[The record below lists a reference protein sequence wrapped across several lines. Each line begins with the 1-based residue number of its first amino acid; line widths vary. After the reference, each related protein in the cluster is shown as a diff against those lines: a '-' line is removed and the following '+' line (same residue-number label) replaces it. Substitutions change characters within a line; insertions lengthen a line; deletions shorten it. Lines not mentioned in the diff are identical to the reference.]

1 MLDKM
6 ASGSLKD
13 KTVRGVGWSSVDSI
27 ANYGIGFIVGLV
39 LARLLSPN
47 EYGLIG
53 ILTIFINVFNTIIDS
68 GFSTALIRR
77 NDIKDIDYSTVFIV
91 NLAVSGA
98 LALLMFFGAPHISIF
113 FDRPELTPITQVM
126 SLILVI
132 NAIGIIQKTR
142 LTKNI
147 DFKTQTKISIIS
159 HISSG
164 VIGIVLAL
172 TGFGVWALVAQQLSA
187 RLFTTTLLWI
197 YNKWVPKLEFSG
209 ESFKALF
216 GFSWKLLVAQIFNTA
231 WRELYKFVVGK
242 FYLPATL
249 GLYTRAEQFNMI
261 FSSNITTVVQRV
273 SLPTL
278 SAIKDETARMVDA
291 YRRII
296 RSTMLVTSIC
306 MFMLAA
312 IAKPL
317 ILVLLGPKWIG
328 CVPFIQILCFNY
340 VLYPLHALNINM
352 MTLQGRSD
360 LLLILQILKNVIT
373 LIPIAI
379 GIWIGIYW
387 MLLASVLLGV
397 VEYFLNSYYSGKT
410 LNYSSWDQ
418 IKDVSPAMIIS
429 ILVSGIVFSLSFL
442 PISHLAILPMQ
453 LVLGAG
459 LIIVVMNYYKLPEYV
474 ELKGIVLEYV
484 KKLRTK

>member
-1 MLDKM
+1 MK
-6 ASGSLKD
+6 SESLKD
-13 KTVRGVGWSSVDSI
+13 KTVKGVGWSSIDSI
-27 ANYGIGFIVGLV
+27 ANYGIGFVVGLI

-77 NDIKDIDYSTVFIV
+77 NDIKDIDYSTVFII
-91 NLAVSGA
+91 NLVVSTA
-98 LALLMFFGAPHISIF
+98 LALLMFLGAPYISVF
-113 FDRPELTPITQVM
+113 FERPELTPITQVM

-132 NAIGIIQKTR
+132 NAVGIVQKTI

-159 HISSG
+159 HASSG
-164 VIGIVLAL
+164 VIGIALAL
-172 TGFGVWALVAQQLSA
+172 TGCGVWALVAQQLSA

-197 YNKWVPKLEFSG
+197 YNKWKPRLEFSI
-209 ESFKALF
+209 ESFKSLF

-231 WRELYKFVVGK
+231 WKELYKFVVGK
-242 FYLPATL
+242 FYHPETL
-249 GLYTRAEQFNMI
+249 GLYTRAEQFNMM
-261 FSSNITTVVQRV
+261 FSSNITTVVKRV

-278 SAIKDETARMVDA
+278 SAIKDERERLVDA

-296 RSTMLVTSIC
+296 RSTMLVTSVC

-317 ILVLLGPKWIG
+317 ILVLLGPKWVD
-328 CVPFIQILCFNY
+328 CVPFIQILCFSY

-360 LLLILQILKNVIT
+360 LLLILQIIKNVIT

-387 MLLASVLLGV
+387 MLLASVVLGI
-397 VEYFLNSYYSGKT
+397 VEYFLNSYYAGKR
-410 LNYSSWDQ
+410 LNYSSRDQ
-418 IKDVSPAMIIS
+418 IKDVFPAMSICLIIAG
-429 ILVSGIVFSLSFL
+429 LVFSLTLLPLTPFIVL
-442 PISHLAILPMQ
+442 PIQ
-453 LVLGAG
+453 
-459 LIIVVMNYYKLPEYV
+459 LIIGTVLLIVIMNHYQLPEYL
-474 ELKGIVLEYV
+474 ELKAIIIDNIRKH
-484 KKLRTK
+484 KKK